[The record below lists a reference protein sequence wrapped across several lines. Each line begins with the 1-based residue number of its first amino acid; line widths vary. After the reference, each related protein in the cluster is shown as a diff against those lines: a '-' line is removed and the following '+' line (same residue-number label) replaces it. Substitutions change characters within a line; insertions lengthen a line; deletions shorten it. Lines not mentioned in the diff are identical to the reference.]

1 MRLGTFNVENLFTR
15 FRFARGVH
23 VDAAFNNGFTSEDMR
38 ERIADPEAKRLT
50 AEVMLACNADV
61 WALQEVEDA
70 RVLRRFRDQHLGGAS
85 AFPHVYC
92 LEGNDSRGIDVAVL
106 SRFPIVHL
114 RSWQRYADDDGL
126 VFSRD
131 CLEVDVDVPGSGV
144 LTVYVNHLKSM
155 RAELT
160 EGNGRE
166 LTRRLRERQCEA
178 IQELVTS
185 RFSRDPSDARFV
197 IAGDLND
204 YPEDDDQG
212 HSAIHNLL
220 AWDAIVDIGN
230 RTALPD
236 RWTHFWKGVP
246 REGLRPKYR
255 RLDYLL
261 PSRRLAAENPHP
273 PHIER
278 RGTPLRADRF
288 SGPRFQGIGRDYPK
302 ASDHC
307 AVVWDLG

>member
-15 FRFARGVH
+15 FRFARGV
-23 VDAAFNNGFTSEDMR
+23 DLGAASNHGFTSEDLR

-50 AEVMLACNADV
+50 GDVMNACNADV

-70 RVLRRFRDQHLGGAS
+70 RVLRRFRDQHLGGAA

-92 LEGNDSRGIDVAVL
+92 LEGNDDRGIDVAIL

-114 RSWQRYADDDGL
+114 RSWQRYTDASGL

-131 CLEVDVDVPGSGV
+131 CLEVDVEVPGSGV
-144 LTVYVNHLKSM
+144 LTVFVNHLKSM
-155 RAELT
+155 RAEQT
-160 EGNGRE
+160 EGNGRD
-166 LTRRLRERQCEA
+166 LTRPHRERQCAA
-178 IQELVTS
+178 IQAIVRA
-185 RFSRDPSDARFV
+185 RFGDDPSDGRFV

-204 YPEDDDQG
+204 YPETDDQG
-212 HSAIHNLL
+212 RSAITELL
-220 AWDAIVDIGN
+220 LWDAIVDIGN
-230 RTALPD
+230 RVPLPD

-246 REGLRPKYR
+246 REGLSPQYR

-261 PSRRLAAENPHP
+261 PSRRLALENPHP

-278 RGTPLRADRF
+278 RGTPLRAERH
-288 SGPRFQGIGRDYPK
+288 SGPRFDGIGRDYPK

>member
-1 MRLGTFNVENLFTR
+1 MRIGTFNVENLFTR

-23 VDAAFNNGFTSEDMR
+23 VGDASNNGFTSEDLR
-38 ERIADPEAKRLT
+38 ERISDPEAKRLT

-61 WALQEVEDA
+61 WALQEIEDA
-70 RVLRRFRDQHLGGAS
+70 RVLRRFRDQHLGGA
-85 AFPHVYC
+85 AAYPHVYC
-92 LEGNDSRGIDVAVL
+92 LEGNDHRGIDVAIL
-106 SRFPIVHL
+106 SRFPVVHL
-114 RSWQRYADDDGL
+114 RSWQRFADHDGL

-131 CLEVDVDVPGSGV
+131 CLEADIDVPVLGV

-155 RAELT
+155 RVEGV

-166 LTRRLRERQCEA
+166 LTRPLRERQCEA
-178 IQELVTS
+178 IQEIVTS
-185 RFSRDPSDARFV
+185 RFSRDPSEARFV
-197 IAGDLND
+197 IAGDFND

-212 HSAIHNLL
+212 HSGIHNLL
-220 AWDAIVDIGN
+220 AWDAIADIGN
-230 RTALPD
+230 RVALPD

-246 REGLRPKYR
+246 REGLSPKYR

-261 PSRRLAAENPHP
+261 PSRALAAANPRP

-278 RGTPLRADRF
+278 RGTPLRADRYG
-288 SGPRFQGIGRDYPK
+288 GPRFEGTGRDYPK